1 MNSFKNHL
9 KCRKKSGNF
18 CFVFQK
24 EKKAKPNKP
33 NHFVQR
39 VGAFKRENG
48 NSNKL
53 LVELA
58 RVALNES
65 Q

>member
-1 MNSFKNHL
+1 MQ
-9 KCRKKSGNF
+9 KKIWQFLF
-18 CFVFQK
+18 CFPE

-58 RVALNES
+58 SVALNES